1 MAQENVEVVR
11 QIYDAWNRSET
22 SKLAELFDEHVQLR
36 LNAVMGRYV
45 GREGVR
51 QFVADLLADW
61 SQLSLT
67 IEEAVVQGDRVVVIV
82 REEGI
87 GRSSH
92 VPITSIENHVW
103 TVRGGKACHAAA
115 YPSRA
120 KALEAVGLRDG

>member
-11 QIYDAWNRSET
+11 QIYDAWNRNET
-22 SKLAELFDEHVQLR
+22 SRLADLFDEHVQLR
-36 LNAVMGRYV
+36 LNAVMGPYV

-67 IEEAVVQGDRVVVIV
+67 IEEAVVQGDQIVVIV

-120 KALEAVGLRDG
+120 KALEAAGLRE

>member
-1 MAQENVEVVR
+1 MSQENLEVVR

-22 SKLAELFDEHVQLR
+22 SRLADLFDEHVQLR

-67 IEEAVVQGDRVVVIV
+67 IEEAVVQGDQVVVIV

-103 TVRGGKACHAAA
+103 TVRGGRACHAAA
-115 YPSRA
+115 YPSRVQ
-120 KALEAVGLRDG
+120 ALEAAGVPE